1 MTSRHALL
9 PAITAA
15 VVFTL
20 AIVLPFAGCGLPLGG
35 LPPDGADAGNPCDA
49 VGQCDDANP
58 CTADACTNGT
68 CTYLE
73 QPDGPAP
80 TATQVAFDCKAVMC
94 AQGVAK
100 VQNDNADILIDAE
113 DCTFDTCSDGKAFN
127 TPKPDDTACTMGS
140 AGGTCSGGKC
150 KIVCTTADDI
160 KCNDGNPCTQDS
172 CDLGQGVC
180 SFTPLNG
187 VSTPGVAQKSGDCR
201 VQICVDGKDTD
212 SADDSDLPVTATDCD
227 EELCTNG
234 IATNPPLALDVSC
247 GVNKDQY
254 CDGAGTCGEC
264 NSPTHCPDPDND
276 CQERSC
282 IAHVCGITF
291 SPVLTPRAAP
301 FQTSGDCKV
310 VVCDGA
316 GNSAAQPE
324 VDDTDKPVDGNL
336 CTKDICTGGTPTN
349 PNQPANT
356 ACGVNGACNAT
367 GQCGCANDNACMAPE
382 TCGGGNPGTPSVC
395 GCTTKTCS
403 ALGTT
408 CGTVTDGCFAMQSC
422 DTGTK
427 NGKET
432 DVDCGG
438 DAGSCDTPCALGKQ
452 CNVNSDCG
460 SGFCADGVCCNVAC
474 DLTASC
480 MSCNQA
486 GSLGTCS
493 MVTTGDDSDSCVPMT
508 RTCSA
513 TGDCLLKKGQPCVN
527 DAECASNM
535 CSSGM
540 TKSCQ

>member
-20 AIVLPFAGCGLPLGG
+20 AILLPFAGCGLPLGG
-35 LPPDGADAGNPCDA
+35 LPPDGADAGPPCDA
-49 VGQCDDANP
+49 VGQCDDDNP

-73 QPDGPAP
+73 QPDGLAP
-80 TATQVAFDCKAVMC
+80 TAAQVAFDCKAVMC

-100 VQNDNADILIDAE
+100 SQNDNADILIDAE
-113 DCTFDTCSDGKAFN
+113 DCTFDTCSEGKAFN
-127 TPKPDDTACTMGS
+127 TAKPDDTACTMGS
-140 AGGTCSGGKC
+140 ASGTCSGGKC

-187 VSTPGVAQKSGDCR
+187 VSTPGVAQKSGDCH

-212 SADDSDLPVTATDCD
+212 SPDDSDLPVTATDCD

-247 GVNKDQY
+247 GASKDQY
-254 CDGAGTCGEC
+254 CDGAGACGAC
-264 NSPTHCPDPDND
+264 NIPTHCPGLDND
-276 CQERSC
+276 CQGRSC

-291 SPVLTPRAAP
+291 SPMLTPRAAS

-316 GNSAAQPE
+316 GASAAQPA

-336 CTKDICTGGTPTN
+336 CTKDICTDGTPTN
-349 PNQPANT
+349 PSEPEKT
-356 ACGVNGACNAT
+356 PCDVNKACNAT
-367 GQCGCANDNACMAPE
+367 GQCGC
-382 TCGGGNPGTPSVC
+382 TP
-395 GCTTKTCS
+395 KTCS
-403 ALGTT
+403 ALGKT
-408 CGTVTDGCFAMQSC
+408 CGTVTDDCFVTQSC
-422 DTGTK
+422 DTETK
-427 NGKET
+427 NGTET

-438 DAGSCDTPCALGKQ
+438 AAGSCSTRCALGNQ

-474 DLTASC
+474 GPTDSC
-480 MSCNQA
+480 RSCNQA

-493 MVTTGDDSDSCVPMT
+493 MVTTGDDSDSCDPMT

-513 TGDCLLKKGQPCVN
+513 TGVCLLKTGQPCTN
-527 DAECASNM
+527 DAACASNS
-535 CSSGM
+535 CTGGM
-540 TKSCQ
+540 TKTCL